1 MVRSM
6 GKVSII
12 LPAYNSKRF
21 ILQTINSV
29 LAQDWSDFEL
39 LVIDDGS
46 TDGTSDIVQ
55 GLDERIKII
64 RQKNKGIAG
73 ARNTGIDAASGDF
86 IALLDHD
93 DFWHP
98 EKLSA
103 QLKCF
108 ELHPE
113 AGCVYSSFIRWVDG
127 SPSIFPDE
135 HLDPANID
143 PELSGWIYHKLLI
156 TNWVLLSTA
165 LFRREV
171 VREIGYFDPALP
183 PADDWDFN
191 IRVSRKY
198 RFYELRQPTALYR
211 VHTGQTSRNVS
222 PIDLEN
228 NFRNRVIAQYGLAG
242 PDGAMLSKAELRE
255 AYYNAHA
262 NYANSHY
269 CSGDPRMAMAAY
281 WGAIKRKPWALRP
294 YVYGAASALK
304 AILGLRGN
312 PSSSRLQ

>member
-1 MVRSM
+1 M

-21 ILQTINSV
+21 ILQTVNSV
-29 LAQDWSDFEL
+29 LAQDWRDFEL

-46 TDGTSDIVQ
+46 TDGTANIVQ
-55 GLDERIKII
+55 GLDERIKVI
-64 RQKNKGIAG
+64 RQENKGIAG
-73 ARNTGIDAASGDF
+73 ARNVGIDAATGDF

-93 DFWHP
+93 DLWHP

-108 ELHPE
+108 ALHPK
-113 AGCVYSSFIRWVDG
+113 AGCVYSTFIRWVDET
-127 SPSIFPDE
+127 PPIFPVE

-143 PELSGWIYHKLLI
+143 PEFSGWIYHKLLI
-156 TNWVLLSTA
+156 TNSVFLSSA
-165 LFRREV
+165 MFRREV
-171 VREIGYFDPALP
+171 MREIGYFDPALP

-198 RFYELRQPTALYR
+198 SFSQLRQTTALYR
-211 VHTGQTSRNVS
+211 VHNGQTSRIVS

-255 AYYNAHA
+255 AYYNAHINFA
-262 NYANSHY
+262 NQHY
-269 CSGDPRMAMAAY
+269 RRSDPSIALSAY
-281 WGAIKRKPWALRP
+281 WGAIKRKPWALTP

-304 AILGLRGN
+304 AIFGVRGN
-312 PSSSRLQ
+312 PS